1 MFNADAILQSIIL
14 QKKMDLKVGAPSSL
28 RNYSMPCEVIYS
40 TKKTFYEVLNPFG
53 NEIIYSKT

>member
-1 MFNADAILQSIIL
+1 
-14 QKKMDLKVGAPSSL
+14 MDLKVGAPSSL